1 MSTSLDARQMVR
13 DLERLVT
20 CESPSHDVKAT
31 MRCAD
36 VLTDI
41 AWRITG
47 RRPEVVSRQD
57 RPHLLWRFGGR
68 TTVLL
73 VGHLDTVWPLGTLD
87 RWPFEVDGDLA
98 TGPGSFD
105 MKAGLVQALHAV
117 STLTDLDG
125 VTLLV
130 TTDEE
135 LGSPTSRAWI
145 EEQARGARAAFVLE
159 ASADGALKVQRKGV
173 SLYEVIVGGRAA
185 HAGLEPH
192 KGVNAAVELA
202 HQILAVQAF
211 ERDGTTVTPTVLSG
225 GTTTNTVP
233 AHAGFTVDVRAETVA
248 EQARVDAAFAAL
260 RAHLP
265 GASVEVK
272 GGPNR
277 PPLESSS
284 SAELFAR
291 AVRLARQLGLP
302 ELRGVAVGGGSDGNF
317 TAGVGV
323 PTLDGMGAVGD
334 HAHAEGEYI
343 VISAMAERAALL
355 AALIDDVRAG

>member
-1 MSTSLDARQMVR
+1 M
-13 DLERLVT
+13 
-20 CESPSHDVKAT
+20 
-31 MRCAD
+31 
-36 VLTDI
+36 
-41 AWRITG
+41 
-47 RRPEVVSRQD
+47 
-57 RPHLLWRFGGR
+57 
-68 TTVLL
+68 
-73 VGHLDTVWPLGTLD
+73 
-87 RWPFEVDGDLA
+87 
-98 TGPGSFD
+98 
-105 MKAGLVQALHAV
+105 
-117 STLTDLDG
+117 
-125 VTLLV
+125 
-130 TTDEE
+130 
-135 LGSPTSRAWI
+135 
-145 EEQARGARAAFVLE
+145 
-159 ASADGALKVQRKGV
+159 
-173 SLYEVIVGGRAA
+173 
-185 HAGLEPH
+185 
-192 KGVNAAVELA
+192 
-202 HQILAVQAF
+202 
-211 ERDGTTVTPTVLSG
+211 
-225 GTTTNTVP
+225 
-233 AHAGFTVDVRAETVA
+233 DVRAETVA
-248 EQARVDAAFAAL
+248 EQARVDAAFGAL